1 LKAQAACL
9 IQRRVRS
16 FLQRRH
22 REKQQEIERSE
33 RLLQE
38 EMMKIQQEAWIA
50 RLNQIRKEDERKQRI
65 AEEKRREQKERK
77 AREVKFMEAAYDGED
92 SIVMEL
98 IAGNSDKSIPPV
110 FVDCRSMGDGDTA
123 LSEASVAGNYSTCLV
138 LLNAG
143 ADPDVP
149 GRFHRSPLWRAA
161 FMSHASVV
169 RLLLENGADPW
180 IGDDEGRLP
189 RHVTQ
194 DKECLEAIDT
204 YEDPDVRA
212 AFVQVRQEALLKR
225 QMELASEQEANMKE
239 LLLRIQECE
248 SSFYEAHGKLSL
260 AIQSE
265 ALEQA
270 AILRSDIEV
279 WEEKW
284 RIAKEEARELIERL
298 GRGGG
303 GGLDSA
309 EVANLDS
316 LAQLQAMEAAG
327 ELHEQGPFSAL
338 GDRILAV
345 KELDTVLM
353 RDVGDVLLKS
363 QKALLL
369 LDPSC
374 QCAVFLRHRDC
385 NMLNVTKFSD
395 MQKEP
400 VRLALLGALR
410 FGKFLV
416 LDLLDCN
423 MLHVV
428 QDVFNEIQVG
438 LWTKILEDFHTIR
451 SEKFYASILRESDD
465 EAYSLLY
472 VTPERLNRFHLIVLT
487 SQPLVIPPSLR
498 SSFYTLFVMLENMN
512 IGC

>member
-1 LKAQAACL
+1 MVDIVSSPEFGTLAIPVAKKKEKSGAKSSLPNATAKAPGRTSVNPRRKGLPSKKASVEKKDLAESQLKAQAACL

-38 EMMKIQQEAWIA
+38 EMMKMQQEAWIA
-50 RLNQIRKEDERKQRI
+50 RLNLIRKQDERKQRI

-123 LSEASVAGNYSTCLV
+123 LSEASVAGNYSTCLA

-161 FMSHASVV
+161 FMSHAPVV
-169 RLLLENGADPW
+169 ELLLENGADPR

-204 YEDPDVRA
+204 YDVEDVRA
-212 AFVQVRQEALLKR
+212 AFVQVRAETLLKR
-225 QMELASEQEANMKE
+225 QMEVASEQEANMKE
-239 LLLRIQECE
+239 LLCTIQECA
-248 SSFYEAHGKLSL
+248 SSFYDAHSKLSV

-270 AILRSDIEV
+270 AVLRSDIEG

-298 GRGGG
+298 GGGG
-303 GGLDSA
+303 GG
-309 EVANLDS
+309 VHRRRCV
-316 LAQLQAMEAAG
+316 G
-327 ELHEQGPFSAL
+327 VCVH
-338 GDRILAV
+338 
-345 KELDTVLM
+345 TVLY
-353 RDVGDVLLKS
+353 G
-363 QKALLL
+363 
-369 LDPSC
+369 
-374 QCAVFLRHRDC
+374 RH
-385 NMLNVTKFSD
+385 
-395 MQKEP
+395 
-400 VRLALLGALR
+400 
-410 FGKFLV
+410 
-416 LDLLDCN
+416 
-423 MLHVV
+423 
-428 QDVFNEIQVG
+428 
-438 LWTKILEDFHTIR
+438 
-451 SEKFYASILRESDD
+451 
-465 EAYSLLY
+465 
-472 VTPERLNRFHLIVLT
+472 
-487 SQPLVIPPSLR
+487 
-498 SSFYTLFVMLENMN
+498 
-512 IGC
+512 